1 MNLLLLTPEDFKTD
15 DLAVVSGRRFEQLTS
30 VIHVSCGKICKAGIL
45 NGRCGTAEVVSV
57 DEKNVTVKFTPLR
70 SAPAKA
76 GVTLIAALPRPNT
89 FVKIL
94 HCATSMGVDELHFI
108 QTFKVEKS
116 YWQSPKISFEAAEK
130 EMILALEQS
139 GDTVMP
145 RLFFHSDFRNFVNE
159 TLPQIGAKAPSFIGS
174 PDAEIT
180 AAKID
185 APYINLA
192 IGPEGGFTET
202 EERLFVENL
211 FQKVSLGSRTLRS
224 EFAVAALL
232 AKLR

>member
-1 MNLLLLTPEDFKTD
+1 MNILLLTPQDFQPD
-15 DLAVVSGRRFEQLTS
+15 GLAVVSGRRFEQLTG
-30 VIHVSCGKICKAGIL
+30 VIGVAPGKICKAGVL
-45 NGRCGTAEVVSV
+45 GGDRGTGEVVAV
-57 DEKNVTVKFTPLR
+57 DDKVVTIRFTAQRP
-70 SAPAKA
+70 APPKI

-94 HCATSMGVDELHFI
+94 HCATAMGVDEIRFI

-116 YWQSPKISFEAAEK
+116 YWQSPKISPETAEK
-130 EMILALEQS
+130 EVILALEQS

-145 RLFFHSDFRNFVNE
+145 KLFFHRDFREFINHD
-159 TLPQIGAKAPSFIGS
+159 LPGIAAGAPSYIGS
-174 PDAEIT
+174 PSAVLT
-180 AAKID
+180 ASKLD

-202 EERLFVENL
+202 EEKL
-211 FQKVSLGSRTLRS
+211 FQQNGFTPVSLGSRTLRS

>member
-1 MNLLLLTPEDFKTD
+1 MNLLLLTPQDLQPD
-15 DLAVVSGRRFEQLTS
+15 GLAVVSGRRFEQLTS
-30 VIHVSCGKICKAGIL
+30 VIHVTPGKICKTGIL
-45 NGRCGTAEVVSV
+45 GGDCGNGEVVAV
-57 DEKNVTVKFTPLR
+57 DEKSVTIKFTPVR
-70 SAPAKA
+70 PAPAKI

-94 HCATSMGVDELHFI
+94 HCATAMGVDEIRFI

-116 YWQSPKISFEAAEK
+116 YWQSPKISLEAAEK
-130 EMILALEQS
+130 EIILALEQS

-145 RLFFHSDFRNFVNE
+145 KLFFHRDFREFVNND
-159 TLPQIGAKAPSFIGS
+159 LPVIAAQAPSYIGS
-174 PDAEIT
+174 PSAELI
-180 AAKID
+180 ASKLD

-202 EERLFVENL
+202 EEKL
-211 FQKVSLGSRTLRS
+211 FQQNGFAPVSLGSRTLRS